1 MEIDAGGAL
10 VVALRLARQGYYG
23 GDPERVL
30 KAPSDMVLAAADY
43 EGFLA
48 DYEMAYYELNRS
60 NA

>member
-1 MEIDAGGAL
+1 M
-10 VVALRLARQGYYG
+10 VALKLARQGYYG

-30 KAPSDMVLAAADY
+30 KAPTDMVLAAAEY

-48 DYEMAYYELNRS
+48 DYEMAYYELNRT